1 MPLSICLLSVIL
13 SVSWL
18 KVNVSCLSYAYE
30 YRYMSPVCH
39 PVCDI
44 TLRIRLLTVTLS
56 VSHASEYVFIL
67 SVIISVSRFFPYFFI
82 LLCLILLSMSI
93 CRGWGGPYFLFN
105 DEKLYSCLQM
115 HFFNPCQFVLEQW
128 LADNYL
134 KTYTVYISIVPVA
147 GVLCVQAFPS
157 FSSACI
163 LVIIN
168 IMR

>member
-1 MPLSICLLSVIL
+1 MPLSKCFLAVWFL
-13 SVSWL
+13 W
-18 KVNVSCLSYAYE
+18 VNVSCLPSCLCHYSAYT
-30 YRYMSPVCH
+30 SSHCH
-39 PVCDI
+39 PVCVPCI
-44 TLRIRLLTVTLS
+44 WVMC
-56 VSHASEYVFIL
+56 IL

-93 CRGWGGPYFLFN
+93 CRGGGPYFLFFN
-105 DEKLYSCLQM
+105 EEKLYSCLQM

-128 LADNYL
+128 LAGNYL